1 MDGRSSSDSSYS
13 EAHHKP
19 VPQAVLTPFLRLTL
33 LGPPNFMTS
42 FMMNCSQFP
51 PSEVLGVMSRPLD
64 SRVLYPTLHYT
75 ITWILTS
82 HHKFRMYKTKPV
94 DLPKKKSTAPAH
106 FAISVNS
113 VSLLPIARADILE
126 LTFDSYFL
134 HTTLNP
140 SGNSDSST
148 FKIYL

>member
-94 DLPKKKSTAPAH
+94 DLPKK
-106 FAISVNS
+106 NLL
-113 VSLLPIARADILE
+113 LLPILLSQLIV
-126 LTFDSYFL
+126 S
-134 HTTLNP
+134 P
-140 SGNSDSST
+140 SFQLLGLIS
-148 FKIYL
+148 